1 MILLRDRST
10 GIKVCKSRL
19 SRLKPPFVEMSILK
33 VISLFFILVG
43 RERVNKQGNG
53 MDIHISTRRGC
64 VFMHPVEPNRRMR
77 ESQGWPYCYSKVY
90 PWNFKLLDADIKLSF
105 YFVLEFIKYVFFS
118 ESNINEKWTLFFI
131 FLLFIWWMKL
141 LFHRYQ
147 DWLFVF
153 ANYQV
158 AQLSDLR
165 QYYWFF
171 SCCVLN
177 YNTEL
182 YLFYLNVWIR
192 HFWNNSVFLL
202 LSFIYVSQSG

>member
-33 VISLFFILVG
+33 VISLFFILVW

-53 MDIHISTRRGC
+53 MDIHISARRGC

-105 YFVLEFIKYVFFS
+105 YFVLEFIKYVFFQKA
-118 ESNINEKWTLFFI
+118 ILTKNEHFFSFFYCSFGGWNYFFI
-131 FLLFIWWMKL
+131 DTRID
-141 LFHRYQ
+141 Y
-147 DWLFVF
+147 
-153 ANYQV
+153 
-158 AQLSDLR
+158 
-165 QYYWFF
+165 
-171 SCCVLN
+171 
-177 YNTEL
+177 L
-182 YLFYLNVWIR
+182 YLQTTKSLNCKIWDSIIDFFPV
-192 HFWNNSVFLL
+192 VC
-202 LSFIYVSQSG
+202 